1 MLSALPPPR
10 SHFHPTPATVRLKMI
25 GHPCILVA
33 LILAL
38 SLVDSSLALQQRRA
52 LPFGDKAMDK
62 RNLGGE
68 LKDLYLSHFTH
79 NYFCTDTGRLV
90 PVDPATG
97 QMLQK
102 NLRKRNFIDNALG
115 HTHATEKGL
124 CRNRK

>member
-1 MLSALPPPR
+1 
-10 SHFHPTPATVRLKMI
+10 MI
-25 GHPCILVA
+25 KDSCILVA
-33 LILAL
+33 LLLAL
-38 SLVDSSLALQQRRA
+38 SLVESSLALHQRGA

-68 LKDLYLSHFTH
+68 LKDLYLGHFTH

-102 NLRKRNFIDNALG
+102 NLRKRNFIDNMLG